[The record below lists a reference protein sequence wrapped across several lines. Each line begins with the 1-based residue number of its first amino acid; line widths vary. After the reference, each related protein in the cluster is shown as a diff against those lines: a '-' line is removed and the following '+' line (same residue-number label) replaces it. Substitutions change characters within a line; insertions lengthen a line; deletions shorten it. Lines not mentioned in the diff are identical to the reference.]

1 MNVLNNIFNNSIYS
15 TIFSIFVIFICD
27 YIDSKITNI
36 KKTKKEYFKRAI
48 IVGVLVFFIS
58 NNIKGNDIFSN
69 INNNLIGGSSISNI
83 DITPGPA
90 PF

>member
-27 YIDSKITNI
+27 YIDSKITNM

-48 IVGVLVFFIS
+48 IVGILVFFIT

-69 INNNLIGGSSISNI
+69 INNNFIGGSNIANI
-83 DITPGPA
+83 DITPGP
-90 PF
+90 PDF

>member
-27 YIDSKITNI
+27 YIDSKITE
-36 KKTKKEYFKRAI
+36 KQKTKKEYFKRAI

-69 INNNLIGGSSISNI
+69 INNNLIGGRISNI
-83 DITPGPA
+83 DITPGP
-90 PF
+90 PDF

>member
-27 YIDSKITNI
+27 YIDSKITE
-36 KKTKKEYFKRAI
+36 KPKTKKEYFKRAI

>member
-15 TIFSIFVIFICD
+15 TIFSIFIIFICD

-48 IVGVLVFFIS
+48 IVGILVFFIS